1 MYLRDKQVDRQVMQ
15 MPEDLYSKEH
25 ESILLQLFG
34 RTATLRLIDFFLD
47 NPQNDYTRI
56 EIMEALGM
64 AKPTIREKLPDL
76 ERFGILKMTRK
87 IGKAKLYQLDPEN
100 SIVRC
105 LRKIELDASTLTA
118 GMESEDATISPI
130 LEKEELSI
138 VRS

>member
-1 MYLRDKQVDRQVMQ
+1 

-47 NPQNDYTRI
+47 NPQNDYTRT

-76 ERFGILKMTRK
+76 ERFGMIKMTRK

-105 LRKIELDASTLTA
+105 LRKIELEVSTLMA
-118 GMESEDATISPI
+118 RMESEGATISPI
-130 LEKEELSI
+130 LAEEKPSI
-138 VRS
+138 IHSQ

>member
-1 MYLRDKQVDRQVMQ
+1 MQ

-34 RTATLRLIDFFLD
+34 RTAKLRLMDFFLD
-47 NPQNDYTRI
+47 NPQNDYTRT
-56 EIMEALGM
+56 EIMGALGM

-100 SIVRC
+100 SIVKC
-105 LRKIELDASTLTA
+105 LRKIELDMSTLMA
-118 GMESEDATISPI
+118 KMEPEDIAISPI

-138 VRS
+138 MRS

>member
-1 MYLRDKQVDRQVMQ
+1 MK
-15 MPEDLYSKEH
+15 EDLYSKEH
-25 ESILLQLFG
+25 ESILLKLFG

-64 AKPTIREKLPDL
+64 TKPTIGKKLPDL

-100 SIVRC
+100 SIVRN
-105 LRKIELDASTLTA
+105 LRKIEHDVSTLMA
-118 GMESEDATISPI
+118 EMESEDATVSPI
-130 LEKEELSI
+130 LEKEEMSI
-138 VRS
+138 IRS

>member
-1 MYLRDKQVDRQVMQ
+1 

-47 NPQNDYTRI
+47 NPQNDYTRT

-76 ERFGILKMTRK
+76 ERFGMIKMTRK
-87 IGKAKLYQLDPEN
+87 IGKARLYQLDPEN
-100 SIVRC
+100 SIISY
-105 LRKIELDASTLTA
+105 LRKIELDVSTLLA
-118 GMESEDATISPI
+118 GMESEGATISPI
-130 LEKEELSI
+130 LTEEKPSI
-138 VRS
+138 IHSE